1 MWSQVIAC
9 VCSQVLYAQVCFHG
23 SVRHLCFTSG
33 LRNFPLSHHG
43 RQQTESGKRACR
55 QLWAVAW
62 EHMPAIIWYSNGRS
76 CFPFLSFPHVQH
88 DSTPYWNAK
97 CEQISRMTANLI
109 AKCHV
114 ANFSL
119 LIGFLTPLYVLL
131 SLIDWNFRCSL
142 MRSSENRRALT
153 RVTASGSGASSVSQ
167 VRDELTEVRIRYQRV
182 RVK

>member
-1 MWSQVIAC
+1 
-9 VCSQVLYAQVCFHG
+9 
-23 SVRHLCFTSG
+23 
-33 LRNFPLSHHG
+33 
-43 RQQTESGKRACR
+43 
-55 QLWAVAW
+55 
-62 EHMPAIIWYSNGRS
+62 
-76 CFPFLSFPHVQH
+76 
-88 DSTPYWNAK
+88 
-97 CEQISRMTANLI
+97 MTANLI